1 MNDISV
7 ITAVAICVCGAFV
20 TGSVA
25 FIIRS
30 IMNDIKQAEEVSA
43 KAVEYLRSELLGLR
57 KSLDA
62 FKTEERHKDDELKA
76 GIDST
81 KSELREETRDERD
94 RVDRVKAELKH
105 EMHYYWE
112 KIEKILESRRQ
123 DVYLLHDKIDNLK
136 ENLLNK
142 IDQK

>member
-1 MNDISV
+1 MSEVSI
-7 ITAVAICVCGAFV
+7 ITAVAICVCGAFI

-30 IMNDIKQAEEVSA
+30 IMNDIKQAEQISA
-43 KAVEYLRSELLGLR
+43 KAVEYLRSEILGLR
-57 KSLDA
+57 KSLDT
-62 FKTEERHKDDELKA
+62 FKSEERHKDDELKA

-94 RVDRVKAELKH
+94 RVDRVKTELKE

-112 KIEKILESRRQ
+112 KAENVLEARRQ
-123 DVYLLHDKIDNLK
+123 DVYMLHKKIDKLK
-136 ENLLNK
+136 EDLISK
-142 IDQK
+142 IN